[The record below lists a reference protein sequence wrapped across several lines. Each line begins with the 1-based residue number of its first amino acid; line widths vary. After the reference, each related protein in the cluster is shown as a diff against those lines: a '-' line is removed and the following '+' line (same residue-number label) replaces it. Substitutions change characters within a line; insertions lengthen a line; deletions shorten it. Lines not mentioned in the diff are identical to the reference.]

1 MLMITKL
8 LLSLALSA
16 RRFLSINSWYKNL
29 TLKTTNS
36 VLKAVVKH
44 TEVAVNMEGN
54 LPMVV
59 LLFMKVVKLPW
70 LEEVT
75 LLLLTTL
82 SRVSG
87 AMQMTS
93 TRKNNLPTNSQAA
106 NILMLMAVLQLER
119 TKTGSNKNE

>member
-1 MLMITKL
+1 MITKL
-8 LLSLALSA
+8 LLSSALSA

-36 VLKAVVKH
+36 ALKADVKH

-54 LPMVV
+54 LLMVV

>member
-8 LLSLALSA
+8 LLSSALSA

-36 VLKAVVKH
+36 ALKAVVKH

-54 LPMVV
+54 LLMVV

>member
-1 MLMITKL
+1 MITKL
-8 LLSLALSA
+8 LLSSALSA

-36 VLKAVVKH
+36 ALKAVVKH

>member
-8 LLSLALSA
+8 LLSSALSA

-36 VLKAVVKH
+36 ALKAVVKH

-54 LPMVV
+54 LLMVV

-87 AMQMTS
+87 VMQMTS

>member
-8 LLSLALSA
+8 LLNLALSA

-29 TLKTTNS
+29 TLKTTSS
-36 VLKAVVKH
+36 VLLAVVKH
-44 TEVAVNMEGN
+44 MEVAVNMEGN
-54 LPMVV
+54 LLMVV

>member
-54 LPMVV
+54 LLMVV

-119 TKTGSNKNE
+119 KTGSNKNE

>member
-8 LLSLALSA
+8 LLNLALSA

-29 TLKTTNS
+29 TLKTTSS
-36 VLKAVVKH
+36 VLLAVVKH
-44 TEVAVNMEGN
+44 MEVAVNMEGN
-54 LPMVV
+54 LLMVV

-106 NILMLMAVLQLER
+106 NILMLMAVPQLER

>member
-1 MLMITKL
+1 LLMITKL
-8 LLSLALSA
+8 LLNLALSA

-29 TLKTTNS
+29 TLKTTSS
-36 VLKAVVKH
+36 VLLAVVKH
-44 TEVAVNMEGN
+44 MEVAVNMEGN
-54 LPMVV
+54 LLMVV

>member
-1 MLMITKL
+1 MITKL
-8 LLSLALSA
+8 LLSSALSA

-54 LPMVV
+54 LLMVV

-93 TRKNNLPTNSQAA
+93 TRKNNLPINSQVA
-106 NILMLMAVLQLER
+106 NILMLMAVLRLER

>member
-1 MLMITKL
+1 LLMITKL
-8 LLSLALSA
+8 LLSSVLSA

-29 TLKTTNS
+29 TLKTTS
-36 VLKAVVKH
+36 SALLAVVKH
-44 TEVAVNMEGN
+44 MEVAVNMEGN
-54 LPMVV
+54 LLMVV

-106 NILMLMAVLQLER
+106 NILMLMVVLQLER

>member
-8 LLSLALSA
+8 LLSSALSA

-36 VLKAVVKH
+36 ALKAVVKH

>member
-8 LLSLALSA
+8 LLSSALSA

-36 VLKAVVKH
+36 ALKVVVKH
-44 TEVAVNMEGN
+44 MEVAVNMEGN
-54 LPMVV
+54 LHMVV

>member
-1 MLMITKL
+1 LLMITKL
-8 LLSLALSA
+8 LLNLALSA

-29 TLKTTNS
+29 TLKTTSS
-36 VLKAVVKH
+36 VLLAVVKH
-44 TEVAVNMEGN
+44 MEVAVNMEGN
-54 LPMVV
+54 LLMVV

-106 NILMLMAVLQLER
+106 NILMLMAVPQLER

>member
-54 LPMVV
+54 LLMVV

-93 TRKNNLPTNSQAA
+93 TRKNNLPINSQAA

-119 TKTGSNKNE
+119 KTGSNKNE

>member
-1 MLMITKL
+1 MITKL
-8 LLSLALSA
+8 LLSSALSA

-36 VLKAVVKH
+36 ALKAVVKH

-54 LPMVV
+54 LLMVV

-93 TRKNNLPTNSQAA
+93 TRKNNLPINSQVA
-106 NILMLMAVLQLER
+106 NILMLMAVLRLER

>member
-1 MLMITKL
+1 LLMITKL
-8 LLSLALSA
+8 LLSSALSA

-36 VLKAVVKH
+36 ALKAVVKH

-54 LPMVV
+54 LLMVV
-59 LLFMKVVKLPW
+59 LLFMKVVRLPW

-106 NILMLMAVLQLER
+106 NILMLMAVLRLER

>member
-36 VLKAVVKH
+36 VLRAVVKH

-54 LPMVV
+54 LLMVV

-70 LEEVT
+70 LEEVM

>member
-1 MLMITKL
+1 LLMITKL
-8 LLSLALSA
+8 LLSSALSA

-36 VLKAVVKH
+36 ALKAVVKH

-54 LPMVV
+54 LLMVV